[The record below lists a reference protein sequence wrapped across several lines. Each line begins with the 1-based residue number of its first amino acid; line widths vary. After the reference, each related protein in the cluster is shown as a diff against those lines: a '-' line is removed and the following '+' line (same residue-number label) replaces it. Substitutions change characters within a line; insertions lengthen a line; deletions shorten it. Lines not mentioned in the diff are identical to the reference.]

1 LSSTASPLPN
11 TLQRSPLPNLEWI
24 RVRKGNAAGHEVVV
38 EVRDEQ
44 QQRIAMVTAGMRIER
59 LASAGSE
66 QDRYG
71 HPK

>member
-1 LSSTASPLPN
+1 
-11 TLQRSPLPNLEWI
+11 
-24 RVRKGNAAGHEVVV
+24 VRKGNAAGHEVVV